1 MKIIA
6 GKHKNRIIPTIKTA
20 DYRPTTSK
28 LREALFSI
36 ISSGEFAN
44 VQPMVNA
51 KILDLFAGTGI
62 LSFESLSRG
71 AKNATLVDNNPNHL
85 KLIEKFANKIGEK
98 DNIDC
103 QLTDASAL
111 AKSIRQYNIVFMD
124 PPYYNN
130 LCVKTL
136 ACLIKN
142 HWLENNAI
150 IVMEM
155 EKIAKIVLENFP
167 NLHFLKEK
175 IYGNNKLLIVRY
187 EQN

>member
-1 MKIIA
+1 
-6 GKHKNRIIPTIKTA
+6 
-20 DYRPTTSK
+20 
-28 LREALFSI
+28 
-36 ISSGEFAN
+36 
-44 VQPMVNA
+44 
-51 KILDLFAGTGI
+51 
-62 LSFESLSRG
+62 
-71 AKNATLVDNNPNHL
+71 
-85 KLIEKFANKIGEK
+85 
-98 DNIDC
+98 
-103 QLTDASAL
+103 
-111 AKSIRQYNIVFMD
+111 MD

-167 NLHFLKEK
+167 NLHLLKEK

>member
-20 DYRPTTSK
+20 DYRPTTTK
-28 LREALFSI
+28 FREALFSI
-36 ISSGEFAN
+36 MASGEFFDL
-44 VQPMVNA
+44 QPIVDA

-71 AKNATLVDNNPNHL
+71 AKNVTFVDNNPNHL

-136 ACLIKN
+136 TCLIKN
-142 HWLENNAI
+142 NWLENNAI

-167 NLHFLKEK
+167 NLHLLKEK